1 MDRDESRGLSGFIAT
16 VIIFILLFG
25 CSPGGRDASPQE
37 KGQQD
42 QTSTAEFA
50 PQPSSSGKAAVSPLP
65 GEDGQDSVTLV
76 IGAYSVVK
84 DVMQPILPEFAADW
98 KAKTGQ
104 QIVFQESYEA
114 SGTQARSIAGGLE
127 ADVALFS
134 MEGDVDKLVQAG
146 LVPAD
151 WQARDAYGGMVTGSI
166 VVLGTREGNPYQIRD
181 WSDLTKPGVQVL
193 YPNPKTSGGAQ
204 WDINA
209 IYGAGL
215 LEAKERGEDS
225 QRRAKELLMSVHRN
239 VISMDKS
246 GRASMAAFEYGVGDV
261 IVTYENEILS
271 RMQAGVPYELVRTER
286 TIRIDNPVVVV
297 DRYAQKHGTTDI
309 AQAFVDYLREPK
321 AQRLLAEA
329 GFRPVA
335 PSVRAETADRYPEPA
350 GLFGIED
357 MGGWKHIRETL
368 YSKRGIWYEVLA
380 GIED

>member
-42 QTSTAEFA
+42 QTSTAESA

-65 GEDGQDSVTLV
+65 EESGQDSVTLV

-84 DVMQPILPEFAADW
+84 DVMQRILPEFAADW

-127 ADVALFS
+127 ADIALFS
-134 MEGDVDKLVQAG
+134 MEGDVAKLVQAG
-146 LVPAD
+146 LVPSD

-166 VVLGTREGNPYQIRD
+166 VVLGTREGNPHQIRD

-215 LEAKERGEDS
+215 LEAKEGE
-225 QRRAKELLMSVHRN
+225 R
-239 VISMDKS
+239 I
-246 GRASMAAFEYGVGDV
+246 AS
-261 IVTYENEILS
+261 
-271 RMQAGVPYELVRTER
+271 AGPR
-286 TIRIDNPVVVV
+286 
-297 DRYAQKHGTTDI
+297 
-309 AQAFVDYLREPK
+309 
-321 AQRLLAEA
+321 
-329 GFRPVA
+329 
-335 PSVRAETADRYPEPA
+335 SC
-350 GLFGIED
+350 
-357 MGGWKHIRETL
+357 
-368 YSKRGIWYEVLA
+368 
-380 GIED
+380 

>member
-42 QTSTAEFA
+42 QTSTAESA
-50 PQPSSSGKAAVSPLP
+50 PQPSSSGKAAISSLP
-65 GEDGQDSVTLV
+65 EESGQDSVTLV

-84 DVMQPILPEFAADW
+84 DVMQRILPEFAADW

-104 QIVFQESYEA
+104 QVVFQESYEA

-134 MEGDVDKLVQAG
+134 MEGDVAKLVQAG

-151 WQARDAYGGMVTGSI
+151 WQARDAFGGMVTGSI
-166 VVLGTREGNPYQIRD
+166 VVLGTREGNPHQIRD

-225 QRRAKELLMSVHRN
+225 QRRAKELLMSIHRN

-271 RMQAGVPYELVRTER
+271 RMQAGVPYELVRPER

-335 PSVRAETADRYPEPA
+335 PLVRAETGDRYPEPA
-350 GLFGIED
+350 GVFGIED

>member
-1 MDRDESRGLSGFIAT
+1 MDRDQSRGLSGFIAT

-25 CSPGGRDASPQE
+25 CSPGVRDASLQE
-37 KGQQD
+37 GRQD
-42 QTSTAEFA
+42 QTTTAVSA
-50 PQPSSSGKAAVSPLP
+50 PQPTPSAKAFVPSSPEAS
-65 GEDGQDSVTLV
+65 GQDSVTLV
-76 IGAYSVVK
+76 IGAYSVVR
-84 DVMQPILPEFAADW
+84 DVMQRILPEFAADW

-104 QIVFQESYEA
+104 QVVFQESYEA

-166 VVLGTREGNPYQIRD
+166 VVLGTRQGNPHRIRD
-181 WSDLTKPGVQVL
+181 WNDLTKPGVQVL

-215 LEAKERGEDS
+215 LEAEERGEDGP
-225 QRRAKELLMSVHRN
+225 RRAKELLMSVHRN

-246 GRASMAAFEYGVGDV
+246 GRASMSAFEYGVGDV

-271 RMQAGVPYELVRTER
+271 RMQAGVPYELVRPER

-297 DRYAQKHGTTDI
+297 ERYAEKHGTTDL

-335 PSVRAETADRYPEPA
+335 PTVRSETADRYPEPA

-357 MGGWKHIRETL
+357 MGGWKHVRETL

-380 GIED
+380 GIKE